1 MTDPTVPPEP
11 GPDSAPAPP
20 PPAATVPLRRP
31 WWKRWKLI
39 LATLILTPI
48 LFFVLYTISALNWAY
63 SEGERVGYIQKF
75 SKKGWLC
82 KTWEGELALST
93 VPGVAPVIWPFTVRN
108 DGTAR
113 QINLALG
120 RRVVMYYEEHRGL
133 PSKCFGE
140 TDYFVDSVRIV
151 K

>member
-1 MTDPTVPPEP
+1 MTDPTA
-11 GPDSAPAPP
+11 APAPATA
-20 PPAATVPLRRP
+20 PAAVPPSTRP

-39 LATLILTPI
+39 LGLVILTPI
-48 LFFVLYTISALNWAY
+48 FLFGLYTVTVLNWTY
-63 SEGERVGYIQKF
+63 SQGERAGYIQKF
-75 SKKGWLC
+75 SKKGWFC

-93 VPGVAPVIWPFTVRN
+93 VPGVAPTIWTFTVRKEP
-108 DGTAR
+108 TAR

-120 RRVVMYYEEHRGL
+120 RRVVMYYQEHRGI